1 MSMTEIR
8 DTVEKYTDITEIA
21 RSRSSELRLNDYNIY
36 LDRIQHHKDTAY
48 VTWTDHDGDSE
59 IVHLS
64 YEELVMSD
72 YDWENRMVERKEF
85 EAKLEELRSELEL

>member
-1 MSMTEIR
+1 MNIQGI
-8 DTVEKYTDITEIA
+8 VESYDDITDIA

-36 LDRIQHHKDTAY
+36 LDRIQHHNRTAY

-64 YEELVMSD
+64 YEELCMSD
-72 YDWENRMVERKEF
+72 YDWANRMVARKEF

>member
-1 MSMTEIR
+1 MNIKEI
-8 DTVEKYTDITEIA
+8 VESYDDITEIA

-36 LDRIQHHKDTAY
+36 LDRIQHHNHIAY

-64 YEELVMSD
+64 YEELRMSD
-72 YDWENRMVERKEF
+72 YDWANRMTARKEF
-85 EAKLEELRSELEL
+85 EAKFEVLSSVT